1 MKSVLT
7 SLLFFFAAL
16 TGARALDL
24 PDGTTI
30 TAPYLRTDK
39 VRIQGSL
46 TLAAPGTYSA
56 LDWDVQGSLRFNA
69 PGVYTFEAK
78 DGGIRI
84 AGNILGPGTTR
95 VTATMNYTTTF
106 LYRGFTAPT
115 VSVIDGPISPPPPQ
129 TGASASAP
137 LVNISTR
144 ATLIP
149 GTMLNPGFVIGG
161 TAPRRVLLRAIGPG
175 LVTFGIPNAALTPTL
190 RVYSGPD
197 QIAENSSWGGDVSL
211 ATVMAGV
218 GAFALE
224 AGSKDAVLLL
234 TLAPGNYTATIT
246 AAGEVLFELYFVD

>member
-1 MKSVLT
+1 MKSAIT
-7 SLLFFFAAL
+7 FILLLLAAA
-16 TGARALDL
+16 TGTQALDL
-24 PDGTTI
+24 TSDATI
-30 TAPYLRTDK
+30 SAPYLRTDK

-46 TLAAPGTYSA
+46 TLAVPGTYSA
-56 LDWDVQGSLRFNA
+56 LDWDIQGSVRFSA
-69 PGVYTFEAK
+69 PGVYTLEAK

-95 VTATMNYTTTF
+95 VTVTMNYTTAL
-106 LYRGFTAPT
+106 LYRGLTAPT
-115 VSVIDGPISPPPPQ
+115 VTVIDGPISPPPPQ
-129 TGASASAP
+129 TGVASSAP

-149 GTMLNPGFVIGG
+149 GAMLNPGFVIGG

-175 LVTFGIPNAALTPTL
+175 LAAFAIPNAALAPTL

-197 QIAENSSWGGDVSL
+197 EIAENSGWGGDVSL

-218 GAFALE
+218 GAFSLD

-234 TLAPGNYTATIT
+234 TLAPGSYTATVT
-246 AAGEVLFELYFVD
+246 ATGEVLFELYFVD